1 MLSFREYMAV
11 ESINIKQRF
20 LAVCASAVWF
30 AVSAHA
36 QEGGDLQ
43 ARILY
48 AYQTQ
53 DLANLREIQQTL
65 TDGIQAGTPTAA
77 LRYHLAHADYRMG
90 LMTGPQDHAKAKER
104 LEDCV
109 AQLNELQ
116 TQQENAPEVLALQS
130 LCYVELA
137 KLKKLQAALLRAR
150 AAERINRAEK
160 LAPRNPRVLLVRALE
175 KIQPGRPTRPIPHEL
190 EECVTMFERSSAT
203 GDDAPGWGHAEAYL
217 LMGHELRVRG
227 DIDGA
232 RNWIEKA
239 LIAAPDFKLAE
250 LELTQL
256 NR

>member
-1 MLSFREYMAV
+1 MAV
-11 ESINIKQRF
+11 ESIKIGQCF
-20 LAVCASAVWF
+20 LTACASAVLL
-30 AVSAHA
+30 ACSALA

-65 TDGIQAGTPTAA
+65 TDSIQAGTPTAA

-90 LMTGPQDHAKAKER
+90 LLAGEHDRLTGKER

-116 TQQENAPEVLALQS
+116 TQAEVSPEVPVLQS
-130 LCYVELA
+130 LCYVELS
-137 KLKKLQAALLRAR
+137 KVKKLQAALLRGR
-150 AAERINRAEK
+150 AADRIDRADK

-175 KIQPGRPTRPIPHEL
+175 KVRAGSPARPIPHEL

-203 GDDAPGWGHAEAYL
+203 GNDAPGWGHAEAYL
-217 LMGHELRVRG
+217 LMGHELRLRG

-239 LIAAPDFKLAE
+239 LIAAPDFKLAQ
-250 LELTQL
+250 LELTLL